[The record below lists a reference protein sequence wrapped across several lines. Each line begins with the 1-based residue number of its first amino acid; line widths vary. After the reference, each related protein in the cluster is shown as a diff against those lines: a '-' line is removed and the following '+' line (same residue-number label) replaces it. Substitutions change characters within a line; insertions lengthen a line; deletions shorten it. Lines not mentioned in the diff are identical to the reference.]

1 MDFGFSWRGKETTLA
16 SKEEVDQ
23 ERDDRDEEPAKRSK
37 LAYETTR
44 KREFKERWKK
54 DFPWVMYD
62 AALEH

>member
-1 MDFGFSWRGKETTLA
+1 MSLMDFGFSWRGKETTLA

-44 KREFKERWKK
+44 K
-54 DFPWVMYD
+54 
-62 AALEH
+62 